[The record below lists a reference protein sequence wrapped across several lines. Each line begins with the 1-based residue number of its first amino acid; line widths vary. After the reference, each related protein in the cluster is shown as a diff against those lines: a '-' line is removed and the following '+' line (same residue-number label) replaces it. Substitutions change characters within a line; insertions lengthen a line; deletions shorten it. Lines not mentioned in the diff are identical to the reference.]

1 MSGQLTLDGQPV
13 AFNAGESLWDVALRN
28 GKPLPHLCHTPGLTP
43 AGNCRACMV
52 EVEGERVLA
61 AS

>member
-28 GKPLPHLCHTPGLTP
+28 GKPLPHLCHT
-43 AGNCRACMV
+43 RA
-52 EVEGERVLA
+52 
-61 AS
+61 